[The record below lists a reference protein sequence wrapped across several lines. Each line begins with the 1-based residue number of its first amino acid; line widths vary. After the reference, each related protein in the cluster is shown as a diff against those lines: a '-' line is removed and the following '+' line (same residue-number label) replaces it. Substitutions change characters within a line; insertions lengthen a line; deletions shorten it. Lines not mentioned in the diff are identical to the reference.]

1 MDGTRLRRVS
11 LRIRPPKED
20 VLLAQSEVEYDIAG
34 FVFVGVGY
42 MARERVLVAEPLG
55 EVTNDEMMEGE
66 R

>member
-1 MDGTRLRRVS
+1 M
-11 LRIRPPKED
+11 RIRPPKED